1 MNKKLMVMFSVFLCL
16 TIVLAGVSLDV
27 QAAITLTGNAT
38 GNIDGYDYELWK
50 DSGNTTMTLNGGGTF
65 SCSWNNIN
73 NALFRTGKKYD
84 ETKTWQQL
92 GSIRVNYSCDYQPSG
107 NSYLA
112 VYGWTS
118 SPLVEYYIVDSWGN
132 WRPPGSTS
140 KGTITVDGAVYDIY
154 ETTRVNQPSIKGN
167 TTFQQY
173 WSVRQQKRTSGTIT
187 VSDHFKAWEAR
198 GMQMGKMYE
207 VSMVVEGY
215 QSSGKA
221 TMNKMTIEVGSSG
234 TTDPDPSDPGTEQ
247 PTETSA
253 FTAIDSSNYNST
265 NSTTV
270 QKIGTDVG
278 NGLGYI
284 ENGNYFV
291 YKNIN
296 FGTGASSFK
305 AHVANGNS
313 SSTTID
319 LRVGSS
325 TGTKIGSLVV
335 PGTGGWDTYK
345 DLTTTVSGVSGVKDL
360 YLCFSGPCN
369 IGSFSFSKDSTST
382 DPDPGTGTGEK
393 TIQLGDVDGN
403 GSVDALDY
411 AAYKQYLLG
420 QKTSFDV
427 PEAAD
432 VDQNGTMDSIDFAK
446 IKQHLLGLVTLGT
459 VKIGGQGGNQ
469 GGNQGEGGTTIDP
482 TKKLIALTFDDGP
495 DVNMTP
501 KVLDKLD
508 KYGVKATFM
517 MIGQQVNSSTASLV
531 KRINDSGH
539 EIGNHSWDYQS
550 MNNMSASE
558 IKTKIENTN
567 AAIKQYSG
575 QTPKFF
581 RAPNLAYSQTL
592 FNAVDLTFIQGVIC
606 QDWNGGS
613 ASTAQ
618 ARANLAIQGAKDGAI
633 ILLHDNQPAPHPT
646 AEALDII
653 IPTLQQQGYQFVT
666 LSELFAAKGVDLRT
680 TGDKVYDYVP

>member
-1 MNKKLMVMFSVFLCL
+1 MNKKLMVMFSILMCF
-16 TIVLAGVSLDV
+16 TIILAGVDV

-50 DSGNTTMTLNGGGTF
+50 DNGTTSMTLNGGGTF
-65 SCSWNNIN
+65 SCSWSNIN

-84 ETKTWQQL
+84 ETKTWQEL
-92 GSIRVNYSCDYQPSG
+92 GNIKLTYACDYQPNG
-107 NSYLA
+107 NSYLS

-132 WRPPGSTS
+132 WRPPGSQS

-154 ETTRVNQPSIKGN
+154 QTTRVNQPSIKG
-167 TTFQQY
+167 TATFEQY

-198 GMQMGKMYE
+198 GMKMGKMYE

-221 TMNKMTIEVGSSG
+221 NMTKMVIE
-234 TTDPDPSDPGTEQ
+234 TDDNPNTDPDPGTDPN
-247 PTETSA
+247 PTERSA
-253 FTAIDSSNYNST
+253 FSAIDSSSYNDT

-270 QKIGTDVG
+270 RKIGTDSG
-278 NGLGYI
+278 NGVGYI
-284 ENGNYFV
+284 ENGNYLV
-291 YKNIN
+291 YKNVD
-296 FGTGASSFK
+296 FGTGAASFK
-305 AHVANGNS
+305 AHVANGNNT
-313 SSTTID
+313 STTIQ
-319 LRVGSS
+319 LRTGSS
-325 TGTKIGSLVV
+325 TGTIIGSLTV
-335 PGTGGWDTYK
+335 PNTGGWDTYK
-345 DLTTTVSGVSGVKDL
+345 DLSTTVSGVSGVKDL
-360 YLCFSGPCN
+360 YLCFNGPVN
-369 IGSFSFSKDSTST
+369 VGTFSFSKSGGT
-382 DPDPGTGTGEK
+382 DPDPDPGQPGS
-393 TIQLGDVDGN
+393 TILLGDVDGS
-403 GSVDALDY
+403 GAVDALDY

-420 QKTSFDV
+420 LKDSL
-427 PEAAD
+427 PAAGD
-432 VDQNGTMDSIDFAK
+432 CDQNGSMDAIDFAM
-446 IKQHLLGLVTLGT
+446 IKQHLLGLITLGT
-459 VKIGGQGGNQ
+459 IEVGGGNS
-469 GGNQGEGGTTIDP
+469 GGGTDPIDP

-501 KVLDKLD
+501 RVLDKLD

-517 MIGQQVNSSTASLV
+517 MIGQNINASTASLV
-531 KRINDSGH
+531 KRINDGGH

-550 MNNMSASE
+550 MNNMSASD
-558 IKTKIENTN
+558 IRTKIANTT

-592 FNAVDLTFIQGVIC
+592 YTAVDLTFVQGVVC
-606 QDWNGGS
+606 NDWDQSTS
-613 ASTAQ
+613 AQT
-618 ARANLAIQGAKDGAI
+618 RANLALQGARDGAI

-666 LSELFAAKGVDLRT
+666 LSQLFAAKGVDLST
-680 TGDKVYDYVP
+680 TGDKVYTYVP